1 VMRSLVCLAF
11 CLVLFLLCLTA
22 EASHHSSTCCLKTS
36 KGRIQKNKVLSYT
49 VQKAGV
55 CPINAIV
62 LLTVRRKI
70 RCFEPDSE
78 WIKEIIK
85 TVDQKKTTQQ
95 NSDPKALPS
104 QNAKRQKKNNKGNRR
119 RQKNQKKF

>member
-1 VMRSLVCLAF
+1 MRSLVCLSF

-22 EASHHSSTCCLKTS
+22 EASHRSSTCCLKTS
-36 KGRIQKNKVLSYT
+36 KDRIHKNRVVSYT

-62 LLTVRRKI
+62 LLTIKRKI
-70 RCFEPDSE
+70 RCFDPDSE
-78 WIKEIIK
+78 WIKEIM
-85 TVDQKKTTQQ
+85 DQKKMT
-95 NSDPKALPS
+95 DPKALPS
-104 QNAKRQKKNNKGNRR
+104 QNAKRQKKNNKGKRR

>member
-36 KGRIQKNKVLSYT
+36 KGRIQKNK
-49 VQKAGV
+49 
-55 CPINAIV
+55 V